1 MGPRLRGGDWSG
13 KAMNIF
19 LAGASGVI
27 GRRLVVLLRRAGHDV
42 VGTTRSET
50 NAAAL
55 RTLGVTPAILDV
67 YDAKAVLKAMA
78 GAQPDVLVHQLTDL
92 PDVID
97 PMRLQQMRE
106 ANARLR
112 REGTRNL
119 INACEVLKVE
129 RVIAQSIAWVYAPGM
144 KPYREGDAL
153 DLNGQGIDRESV
165 EGVVALEEAV
175 TKTPGIDG
183 LVLRYGRLYGPGTW
197 TETPKGAAPLHVDAA
212 AQAAL
217 LALTRGKPGIY
228 NVVEEDGEISA
239 ERARRELGFDA
250 SFRIAP

>member
-1 MGPRLRGGDWSG
+1 
-13 KAMNIF
+13 MNVF

-27 GRRLVVLLRRAGHDV
+27 GRRLCVLLRKAGHDV

-55 RTLGVTPAILDV
+55 KTLGATPAILDV

-78 GAQPDVLVHQLTDL
+78 AAQPDVLVHQLTDL

-97 PMRLQQMRE
+97 PAKLPQMRE

-119 INACEVLKVE
+119 INACEVLKVG

-153 DLNGQGIDRESV
+153 DLNGQAIDRDTMQ
-165 EGVVALEEAV
+165 GVVALEEAV
-175 TKTPGIDG
+175 TETPGIDG
-183 LVLRYGRLYGPGTW
+183 VVLRYGRLYGAGTW
-197 TETPKGAAPLHVDAA
+197 TAKPQGAAPLHVDAA
-212 AQAAL
+212 AHAAL
-217 LALTRGKPGIY
+217 LALTRGAPGIY
-228 NVVEEDGEISA
+228 NVAEDDGEVDSSKA
-239 ERARRELGFDA
+239 KRELGFDA
-250 SFRIAP
+250 SFRMDDAA

>member
-1 MGPRLRGGDWSG
+1 
-13 KAMNIF
+13 MNVF

-27 GRRLVVLLRRAGHDV
+27 GRRLCVLLRRAGHDV

-50 NAAAL
+50 NAVAL

-67 YDAKAVLKAMA
+67 YDARAVLKAMA
-78 GAQPDVLVHQLTDL
+78 AAQPDVLVHQLTDL

-97 PMRLQQMRE
+97 PATWPAMRE

-112 REGTRNL
+112 RDGTRNL
-119 INACEVLKVE
+119 INACEALKVK
-129 RVIAQSIAWVYAPGM
+129 RVVAQSIAWIYAPGM

-153 DLNGQGIDRESV
+153 DLNGQGIDKETMD
-165 EGVVALEEAV
+165 GVVALEDAV
-175 TKTPGIDG
+175 TKTPGVDG
-183 LVLRYGRLYGPGTW
+183 LVLRYGRFYGPGTW
-197 TETPKGAAPLHVDAA
+197 TETPKGPAPLHVDAA

-228 NVVEEDGEISA
+228 NVVEEDGEITA
-239 ERARRELGFDA
+239 EKARRDLGFDPA
-250 SFRIAP
+250 FRIAA

>member
-1 MGPRLRGGDWSG
+1 M
-13 KAMNIF
+13 KVF

-27 GRRLVVLLRRAGHDV
+27 GRRLCLLLRKAGHDV

-78 GAQPDVLVHQLTDL
+78 AAQPDVVVHQLTDL
-92 PDVID
+92 PDAID
-97 PMRLQQMRE
+97 PQKLPAMRA

-119 INACEVLKVE
+119 INACEVLKVM
-129 RVIAQSIAWVYAPGM
+129 RVIAQSIAWIYAAGM

-153 DLNGQGIDRESV
+153 DLKGQGIDRETMD
-165 EGVVALEEAV
+165 GVITLEDAV

-197 TETPKGAAPLHVDAA
+197 TERPQGTAPLHVDAA

-239 ERARRELGFDA
+239 EKARRELGFDPA
-250 SFRIAP
+250 FRIAP

>member
-1 MGPRLRGGDWSG
+1 
-13 KAMNIF
+13 MNVF

-27 GRRLVVLLRRAGHDV
+27 GRRLCVLLRQAGHDV
-42 VGTTRSET
+42 TGTTRSET
-50 NAAAL
+50 NAGAL
-55 RTLGVTPAILDV
+55 KTLGARPVIVDV
-67 YDAKAVLKAMA
+67 LNAKGLLAAMGA
-78 GAQPDVLVHQLTDL
+78 AQPDVVIHQLTDL

-97 PMRLQQMRE
+97 PAKLPAMRA

-119 INACEVLKVE
+119 IDACEVLKVP

-153 DLNGQGIDRESV
+153 DLTGQSVDRETV
-165 EGVVALEEAV
+165 EGVIALEDAV

-183 LVLRYGRLYGPGTW
+183 VVLRYGRLYGPGTW
-197 TETPKGAAPLHVDAA
+197 TETPKGPAPLHVDAA
-212 AQAAL
+212 AYAAL
-217 LALTRGKPGIY
+217 LALTQGKSGIY

-239 ERARRELGFDA
+239 EKARRELGFDA
-250 SFRIAP
+250 SFRIAA

>member
-1 MGPRLRGGDWSG
+1 
-13 KAMNIF
+13 MNVF

-27 GRRLVVLLRRAGHDV
+27 GRRLCVLLRLAGHEV
-42 VGTTRSET
+42 TGTTRSES

-55 RTLGVTPAILDV
+55 KTLGVTPAILDV
-67 YDAKAVLKAMA
+67 YDARAVLTAMA
-78 GAQPDVLVHQLTDL
+78 AAQPDVVVHQLTDL

-97 PMRLQQMRE
+97 PQKLPAMRE

-119 INACEVLKVE
+119 INACEVLKVT

-153 DLNGQGIDRESV
+153 DLTGQSIDRESID
-165 EGVVALEEAV
+165 GVIALEDAV
-175 TKTPGIDG
+175 TGTPGIG
-183 LVLRYGRLYGPGTW
+183 GIVLRYGRLYGPGTW
-197 TETPKGAAPLHVDAA
+197 TESPKGPAPLHVDAA
-212 AQAAL
+212 AHAGL
-217 LALTRGKPGIY
+217 LALTRGQPGIY

-239 ERARRELGFDA
+239 EKARRELGFNPA
-250 SFRIAP
+250 FRIAP

>member
-1 MGPRLRGGDWSG
+1 
-13 KAMNIF
+13 MNVF

-27 GRRLVVLLRRAGHDV
+27 GRRLCVLLRKAGHDV

-50 NAAAL
+50 NAVAL

-67 YDAKAVLKAMA
+67 YDARAVLKAMA
-78 GAQPDVLVHQLTDL
+78 AAQPDVLVHQLTDL

-97 PMRLQQMRE
+97 PATWPAMRE

-112 REGTRNL
+112 RDGTRNL
-119 INACEVLKVE
+119 INACEALKVK
-129 RVIAQSIAWVYAPGM
+129 RVVAQSIAWIYAPGM

-153 DLNGQGIDRESV
+153 DLNGQGIDKETMD
-165 EGVVALEEAV
+165 GVVALEDAV
-175 TKTPGIDG
+175 TKTPGVDG
-183 LVLRYGRLYGPGTW
+183 LVLRYGRFYGPGTW
-197 TETPKGAAPLHVDAA
+197 TETPKGPAPLHVDAA

-228 NVVEEDGEISA
+228 NVVEEDGEITA
-239 ERARRELGFDA
+239 EKARRDLGFDPA
-250 SFRIAP
+250 FRVAA

>member
-1 MGPRLRGGDWSG
+1 
-13 KAMNIF
+13 MNVF

-27 GRRLVVLLRRAGHDV
+27 GRRLCVLLRKAGHDV

-67 YDAKAVLKAMA
+67 YDAKAVLKTMA
-78 GAQPDVLVHQLTDL
+78 AAQPDVLVHQLTDL

-97 PMRLQQMRE
+97 PAKWPAMRE

-119 INACEVLKVE
+119 INACEVLKVK
-129 RVIAQSIAWVYAPGM
+129 RVIAQSIVWVYAPGM

-153 DLNGQGIDRESV
+153 DLNGQGIDKDTMD
-165 EGVVALEEAV
+165 GVVALEDAV
-175 TKTPGIDG
+175 TRTPGIDG
-183 LVLRYGRLYGPGTW
+183 LVLRYGRLYGSGTW
-197 TETPKGAAPLHVDAA
+197 TEKPQGTAPLHVDAA

-217 LALTRGKPGIY
+217 LALSHGARGIY
-228 NVVEEDGEISA
+228 NVAEDDGEVDSTK
-239 ERARRELGFDA
+239 AREQLGFDPD
-250 SFRIAP
+250 FRIVS

>member
-1 MGPRLRGGDWSG
+1 M
-13 KAMNIF
+13 KVF

-27 GRRLVVLLRRAGHDV
+27 GRRLCVLLRKAGHDV

-55 RTLGVTPAILDV
+55 KTLGVTPAILDV
-67 YDAKAVLKAMA
+67 YDAKAVLTAMA
-78 GAQPDVLVHQLTDL
+78 AAQPDVLVHQLTDL

-97 PMRLQQMRE
+97 RSKLAAMRE
-106 ANARLR
+106 SNARLR
-112 REGTRNL
+112 REGTRHL
-119 INACEVLKVE
+119 MNACEVLKVP
-129 RVIAQSIAWVYAPGM
+129 RAVAQSIAWIYAPGM

-165 EGVVALEEAV
+165 EGVIALEDAV

-197 TETPKGAAPLHVDAA
+197 TEKPQGPAPLHVDAA

-217 LALTRGKPGIY
+217 LALTQGKSGIY

-239 ERARRELGFDA
+239 EKARRELGFDA
-250 SFRIAP
+250 SFRIAA

>member
-1 MGPRLRGGDWSG
+1 
-13 KAMNIF
+13 MNIF
-19 LAGASGVI
+19 LAGATGVV
-27 GRRLVVLLRRAGHDV
+27 GRRLVVLLRQAGHDV
-42 VGTTRSET
+42 TGTTRSAA

-55 RTLGVTPAILDV
+55 ETLGARPAIV
-67 YDAKAVLKAMA
+67 NVFDAKGLLAAMA
-78 GAQPDVLVHQLTDL
+78 AAQPDVVIHQLTDL

-97 PMRLQQMRE
+97 PAAWPAMRE

-112 REGTRNL
+112 RDGTRNL
-119 INACEVLKVE
+119 INACEVLKVK
-129 RVIAQSIAWVYAPGM
+129 RVVAQSIAWIYAPGM

-153 DLNGQGIDRESV
+153 DLNGQGIDKETMD
-165 EGVVALEEAV
+165 GVVALEDAV

-183 LVLRYGRLYGPGTW
+183 LVLRYGRFYGPGTW
-197 TETPKGAAPLHVDAA
+197 TETPKGPAPLHVDAA

-239 ERARRELGFDA
+239 EKARRELGFDA
-250 SFRIAP
+250 SFRIAS

>member
-1 MGPRLRGGDWSG
+1 M
-13 KAMNIF
+13 KVF

-27 GRRLVVLLRRAGHDV
+27 GRRLCVLLRKAGHDV

-55 RTLGVTPAILDV
+55 KTLGVTPAILDV
-67 YDAKAVLKAMA
+67 YDAKAVLTAMA
-78 GAQPDVLVHQLTDL
+78 AAQPDVLVHQLTDL

-97 PMRLQQMRE
+97 RSKLAATRE
-106 ANARLR
+106 SNARLR
-112 REGTRNL
+112 REGTRHL
-119 INACEVLKVE
+119 MNACEVLKVP
-129 RVIAQSIAWVYAPGM
+129 RAVAQSIAWIYAPGM

-165 EGVVALEEAV
+165 EGVIALEDAV

-197 TETPKGAAPLHVDAA
+197 TEKPQGPAPLHVDAA

-217 LALTRGKPGIY
+217 LALTQGKSGIY

-239 ERARRELGFDA
+239 EKARRELGFDA
-250 SFRIAP
+250 SFRIAA

>member
-1 MGPRLRGGDWSG
+1 
-13 KAMNIF
+13 MNVF

-27 GRRLVVLLRRAGHDV
+27 GRRLCVLLRKAGHDV

-55 RTLGVTPAILDV
+55 RTLGVTPAIVDV

-78 GAQPDVLVHQLTDL
+78 AAQPDVLVHQLTDL
-92 PDVID
+92 PDVVD
-97 PMRLQQMRE
+97 PSKLQQMRE

-119 INACEVLKVE
+119 INACEVLKVK

-144 KPYREGDAL
+144 KPYREDDAL
-153 DLNGQGIDRESV
+153 DLNPVNGDTVSIG
-165 EGVVALEEAV
+165 GVVALEDAV

-197 TETPKGAAPLHVDAA
+197 TEKPQGTGPLHVDAA

-217 LALTRGKPGIY
+217 LALTHGAPGIY
-228 NVVEEDGEISA
+228 NIAEDDGEVDSGK
-239 ERARRELGFDA
+239 AREQLGFDPA
-250 SFRIAP
+250 FRIVS

>member
-1 MGPRLRGGDWSG
+1 MRV
-13 KAMNIF
+13 F

-27 GRRLVVLLRRAGHDV
+27 GRRLCVLLRKAGHDV
-42 VGTTRSET
+42 VGTTRSEV

-55 RTLGVTPAILDV
+55 RTLGVTPSILDA
-67 YDAKAVLKAMA
+67 YDAKAVLAAMA
-78 GAQPDVLVHQLTDL
+78 AAQPDAMIHQLTDL
-92 PDVID
+92 PDAID
-97 PMRLQQMRE
+97 PARLQQMRQ

-119 INACEVLKVE
+119 VNACEVLKVR

-153 DLNGQGIDRESV
+153 DLNPVGGDSITIG
-165 EGVVALEEAV
+165 GVVALEEAV
-175 TKTPGIDG
+175 TQTPGIDG

-197 TETPKGAAPLHVDAA
+197 TQKPQGAGPLHVDAA

-217 LALTRGKPGIY
+217 LALTHGAPGIY
-228 NVVEEDGEISA
+228 NVAEDDGEIDSGK
-239 ERARRELGFDA
+239 ARRELGFDA
-250 SFRIAP
+250 SFRMDAA

>member
-1 MGPRLRGGDWSG
+1 M
-13 KAMNIF
+13 KVF

-27 GRRLVVLLRRAGHDV
+27 GRRLCVLLRKAGHEV

-55 RTLGVTPAILDV
+55 RTLGVTPAVVDV
-67 YDAKAVLKAMA
+67 YDARAVLTAMA
-78 GAQPDVLVHQLTDL
+78 AAQPDVLMHQLTDL

-97 PMRLQQMRE
+97 PKRLDAMRQ

-119 INACEVLKVE
+119 INACEVLKVK
-129 RVIAQSIAWVYAPGM
+129 RVIAQSIAWLYAPGM

-153 DLNGQGIDRESV
+153 DLNPVSGDTISIG
-165 EGVVALEEAV
+165 GVVALEDAV

-197 TETPKGAAPLHVDAA
+197 TETPQGTAPLHVDAA

-217 LALTRGKPGIY
+217 LALTCGKPGIY

-239 ERARRELGFDA
+239 EKARHELGFDA
-250 SFRIAP
+250 LFRITS